1 MRCPL
6 PPSPPLPGSAS
17 FFRIIPFVRAS
28 CRTIL
33 LTPSY
38 NEKVTSQ
45 DDESTMGGSAE
56 IRFYEELND
65 FLLPAQRKIPFY
77 HPFKQQGSIKDL
89 VESLGVPHTEIDLIL
104 VNGQSVDFDY
114 LVQDGDRISVY
125 PVYEALDI
133 SPVNRL
139 RPEPLRDTRF
149 VLDTHLGRL
158 AAYLRM
164 FGFDTLYSNQYN
176 DPTLAGISSNEHR
189 ILLTRDRRLLMR
201 KQITHGYFVREIHP
215 KGQLLEVFIRFD
227 LYRSQHPFTRCMH
240 CNGIIRPVA
249 KKQIEAHLLP
259 HTKAW
264 RNEFWQCENCRKIYW
279 QGTHYQR
286 MTQLITSINR
296 NGAGDV
302 RIK

>member
-1 MRCPL
+1 MA
-6 PPSPPLPGSAS
+6 GS
-17 FFRIIPFVRAS
+17 V
-28 CRTIL
+28 
-33 LTPSY
+33 
-38 NEKVTSQ
+38 
-45 DDESTMGGSAE
+45 E

-65 FLLPAQRKIPFY
+65 FLPPAQRKVAFQ
-77 HPFKQQGSIKDL
+77 HPFKQQGSVKDL

-104 VNGQSVDFDY
+104 VNGQSVNFDY
-114 LVQDGDRISVY
+114 LIQDGDRISVY
-125 PVYEALDI
+125 PVFEALDI
-133 SPVNRL
+133 SPVNHL
-139 RPEPLRDTRF
+139 RPEPLRDIRF

-164 FGFDTLYSNQYN
+164 FGFDTLYSNQFD

-189 ILLTRDRRLLMR
+189 ILLTRDRQLLMR
-201 KQITHGYFVREIHP
+201 KLITHGYFVREIHP
-215 KGQLLEVFIRFD
+215 KRQLLEVFVRLD
-227 LYRSQHPFTRCMH
+227 LFRSQRPFTRCIH

-249 KKQIEAHLLP
+249 KQKIEAHLLP

-286 MTQLITSINR
+286 MRQLIASINR

-302 RIK
+302 RIN